1 MQGSL
6 RQVDHLVINFSTT
19 SDHKVIYNSSKL
31 NGVTT
36 AVNMSNSS
44 IPSNWHGMV
53 VNFQLDGN
61 KYQNDVSVYLDHL
74 NITYY

>member
-1 MQGSL
+1 M
-6 RQVDHLVINFSTT
+6 
-19 SDHKVIYNSSKL
+19 IYDSIRL

-36 AVNMSNSS
+36 AVNWTNNS

-53 VNFQLDGN
+53 INFQLDGN
-61 KYQNDVSVYLDHL
+61 KYQNDFSVYLDHV